1 MQPACI
7 LWAKCCSVSSHS
19 FVSGCC
25 WASPTCRHDDR
36 LRPSWN
42 ILDSWSC
49 GGPWCSV
56 STRGCFLNVYPSPL
70 QMLWPCGDR
79 PVLYHLLHTASLP
92 TTSIKSI
99 TKILLGHTAQ
109 ESRLLALHPGLAA
122 DSFVAL
128 SLLKIHSTSF
138 HPVYELEHYCKAWN
152 MMLPELDKIYQCFVR
167 LWASFLLHGGRCKMQ
182 LFTFCLGGDVLAC
195 P

>member
-42 ILDSWSC
+42 ILDSWSRSV
-49 GGPWCSV
+49 PWCSV

-70 QMLWPCGDR
+70 QMLWPCGDC

-92 TTSIKSI
+92 TTSIKSV
-99 TKILLGHTAQ
+99 TKVLLGHTAQ
-109 ESRLLALHPGLAA
+109 EARLLLCTRPAGIYSL
-122 DSFVAL
+122 FL
-128 SLLKIHSTSF
+128 SLAPGSMPTAQ
-138 HPVYELEHYCKAWN
+138 PGW
-152 MMLPELDKIYQCFVR
+152 P
-167 LWASFLLHGGRCKMQ
+167 G
-182 LFTFCLGGDVLAC
+182 
-195 P
+195 

>member
-7 LWAKCCSVSSHS
+7 LWAKCCAVSSHS

-42 ILDSWSC
+42 ILDSWSR
-49 GGPWCSV
+49 GAPWCSV
-56 STRGCFLNVYPSPL
+56 STRGCFLNVYPLPL

-79 PVLYHLLHTASLP
+79 PVLYRLLHTASLP

-99 TKILLGHTAQ
+99 TKILLGHTARVKAAR
-109 ESRLLALHPGLAA
+109 SAPWTCCRLLRGPVSAQ
-122 DSFVAL
+122 DTQYFISS
-128 SLLKIHSTSF
+128 SL
-138 HPVYELEHYCKAWN
+138 
-152 MMLPELDKIYQCFVR
+152 
-167 LWASFLLHGGRCKMQ
+167 
-182 LFTFCLGGDVLAC
+182 
-195 P
+195 